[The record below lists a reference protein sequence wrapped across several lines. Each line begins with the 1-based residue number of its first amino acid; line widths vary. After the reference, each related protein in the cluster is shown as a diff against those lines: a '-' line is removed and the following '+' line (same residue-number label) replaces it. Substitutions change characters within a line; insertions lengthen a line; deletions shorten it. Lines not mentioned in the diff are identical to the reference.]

1 MIGRLAVLAAAAL
14 AAGACSAGGG
24 GDAITVL
31 AASSLTDVF
40 EEMIAAF
47 EETDGARG
55 VEVGLVLGGSSALA
69 TQLEE
74 GAPGDVVA
82 TASPSTM
89 ERVVRAGRVRGEPV
103 VFARNSLVIAVE
115 RSNPRG
121 IDGLDD
127 LGADGLLVA
136 RCAPQVPC
144 GALADELLAA
154 AGVDLQPASLEPNVR
169 SVLTKVSLGEVDA
182 GLVYR
187 TDVTSAPVDAVEPR
201 GARAFTTAYQIARLG
216 DDPAAAAFVDFVL
229 SADGQAI
236 LAAAGFTVEP

>member
-1 MIGRLAVLAAAAL
+1 MICRLAVLAAAAL

-127 LGADGLLVA
+127 LRADGLLVA

-187 TDVTSAPVDAVEPR
+187 TDVTSAPVDAVEPP

-229 SADGQAI
+229 SAEGQAI

>member
-127 LGADGLLVA
+127 LRADGLLVA

-144 GALADELLAA
+144 GALADEVLAA

>member
-127 LGADGLLVA
+127 LRADGLLVA

-229 SADGQAI
+229 SAEGQAI